1 MHAEIVAR
9 LRCPVCQNALSELP
23 GALGCPAGHRF
34 DLARQGYVSLL
45 AGRVPASPDTAD
57 MVSARASVLAGGVF
71 RPVADALAAAA
82 LDLAPPDGFVVDVGA
97 GTGYYLAVVLGL
109 LPGRLGLAVDVSTP
123 AIRRA
128 ARAHPRAD
136 AVAAD
141 TWHGLPL
148 ADGCADLVLNV
159 FAPRNGAEFH
169 RVLRSTGGLLVVTP
183 RPDHLAGL
191 EPPVAVD
198 PTKAERLEATLGPWF
213 RLARSAGYAYEVT
226 LTRAEAHQLVAMGPS
241 ARHEPPDALARR
253 LASLPD
259 PLTATISV
267 TLSHY
272 TPLSPP
278 DPPVSARS

>member
-9 LRCPVCQNALSELP
+9 LRCPVCRDALSELP

-34 DLARQGYVSLL
+34 DLARQGYVNLL

-57 MVSARASVLAGGVF
+57 MVSARSSVLAAGHF
-71 RPVADALAAAA
+71 RPVADLVATEAAGLAG
-82 LDLAPPDGFVVDVGA
+82 DGFVVDVGA
-97 GTGYYLAVVLGL
+97 GTGYYLAAVLDR
-109 LPGRLGLAVDVSTP
+109 LPGHLGLALDVSTP
-123 AIRRA
+123 AVRRA
-128 ARAHPRAD
+128 ARVHPRAD

-148 ADGCADLVLNV
+148 ADGCVDLLLNV

-169 RVLRSTGGLLVVTP
+169 RVLRPSGGLLVVTP

-213 RLARSAGYAYEVT
+213 RLHRATECAYQVS
-226 LTRAEAHQLVAMGPS
+226 LTRADAHRLVAMGPS

-253 LASLPD
+253 LAELPD

-267 TLSHY
+267 TVSHY
-272 TPLSPP
+272 SPSSA
-278 DPPVSARS
+278 PPSRRS

>member
-9 LRCPVCQNALSELP
+9 LRCPVCRDALSALP
-23 GALGCPAGHRF
+23 RALGCPAGHRF
-34 DLARQGYVSLL
+34 DLARQGYVNLL

-57 MVSARASVLAGGVF
+57 MVSARAAVLAAGLF
-71 RPVADALAAAA
+71 QPVADALAASVG
-82 LDLAPPDGFVVDVGA
+82 DLAAPEGLVVDVGA
-97 GTGYYLAVVLGL
+97 GTGYYLAAVLDR
-109 LPGRLGLAVDVSTP
+109 LPAHLGLALDVSTP
-123 AIRRA
+123 AVRRA

-148 ADGCADLVLNV
+148 ADGCADLLLNV

-169 RVLRSTGGLLVVTP
+169 RVLRPSGGLLVVTP

-198 PTKAERLEATLGPWF
+198 PAKAERLEATLGPWF
-213 RLARSAGYAYEVT
+213 RLSRSTGCAYEVT
-226 LTRAEAHQLVAMGPS
+226 LSRADAHRLVAMGPG
-241 ARHEPPDALARR
+241 ARHAPPDALAER
-253 LASLPD
+253 LAALPD

-272 TPLSPP
+272 SPR
-278 DPPVSARS
+278 RS

>member
-9 LRCPVCQNALSELP
+9 LRCPVCREALSEFP
-23 GALGCPAGHRF
+23 GGLGCPAGHRF
-34 DLARQGYVSLL
+34 DLARQGYVNLL
-45 AGRVPASPDTAD
+45 AGRVPASPDTTE
-57 MVSARASVLAGGVF
+57 MVSARSSVLAAGYFG
-71 RPVADALAAAA
+71 PVADGLAAAA
-82 LDLAPPDGFVVDVGA
+82 ADLAPPDGFVADVGA
-97 GTGYYLAVVLGL
+97 GTGYYLAAVLDR
-109 LPGRLGLAVDVSTP
+109 LPGHLGLALDVSTP
-123 AIRRA
+123 AVRRA

-169 RVLRSTGGLLVVTP
+169 RVLRPSGGLLVVTP

-198 PTKAERLEATLGPWF
+198 SAKAERLHAALGPWF
-213 RLARSAGYAYEVT
+213 RLAGQTEHAYEVT
-226 LTRAEAHQLVAMGPS
+226 VSGADAHRLVAMGPS

-259 PLTATISV
+259 RLTATISV

-272 TPLSPP
+272 TP
-278 DPPVSARS
+278 R